1 MTRSQTL
8 SSTWSLAIAWLHEQR
23 ARERE
28 RRRASNVGPCPM
40 LLYDVVCACRRRGDR
55 AGHRGAPVPSTDR
68 KFCGEL
74 TLARTS
80 RGRGGSMQQAAFKVC
95 RVACREVCPPGEKGG
110 VRADCFDPPRTVQG
124 SANGRRGARDR
135 GAGGGFRYQDIHDI
149 ENENPNWAG
158 VASTPRPRSL
168 WSGRG
173 RRVGTCPTAP
183 KRRTG
188 VHVSQRH
195 PTQRD
200 ARRTRPVR

>member
-1 MTRSQTL
+1 
-8 SSTWSLAIAWLHEQR
+8 
-23 ARERE
+23 
-28 RRRASNVGPCPM
+28 
-40 LLYDVVCACRRRGDR
+40 
-55 AGHRGAPVPSTDR
+55 
-68 KFCGEL
+68 
-74 TLARTS
+74 
-80 RGRGGSMQQAAFKVC
+80 MQQAAFKVC
-95 RVACREVCPPGEKGG
+95 RVACREVCPPGEIG
-110 VRADCFDPPRTVQG
+110 VYPDCYRLGFEPPAPLDHSTSERE
-124 SANGRRGARDR
+124 
-135 GAGGGFRYQDIHDI
+135 DIHDI
-149 ENENPNWAG
+149 ENENPKWAG